1 MCLENTFHCIRYVK
15 SLATIMEIGII
26 LEQLVIRNLINTFL
40 LIKDLAM
47 LTLLAEVILKSGT

>member
-1 MCLENTFHCIRYVK
+1 
-15 SLATIMEIGII
+15 MEIGII